1 MSKLFGWAGNDGG
14 DRSDTAMSRILWAA
28 LFILA
33 VLVGG
38 IVLAIAA
45 TPEARAE
52 GPVFEVGTERTV
64 SWAPVTTRADG
75 RAVRGAVT
83 YHVYAG
89 GSPADMSLVVE
100 GATGTTAGGVPT
112 AEGQNYI
119 GVVAVEAG
127 NTAGPSPMSALFP
140 FEGRAPDSPPS
151 PTRVLSVE

>member
-1 MSKLFGWAGNDGG
+1 MRDLFGWMGRDNE
-14 DRSDTAMSRILWAA
+14 DRSDTAMSRIPWTVVIV
-28 LFILA
+28 FA
-33 VLVGG
+33 VLIGG
-38 IVLAIAA
+38 IVVALAASSD
-45 TPEARAE
+45 ARAD

-64 SWAPVTTRADG
+64 TWAPVTTRADG
-75 RAVRGAVT
+75 RPVRGAVT

-89 GSPADMSLVVE
+89 SSAADMALVVE

-112 AEGQNYI
+112 AEGQNYV

-127 NTAGPSPMSALFP
+127 NTAGPSPMSALLP